1 MIQHRKSV
9 VVPLPVEDEWPHAP
23 GADWDWQESVVLC
36 FQDVRQRVGGFI
48 RIGHH
53 PNRATG
59 NLMFGIVTPDG
70 GYNRSRQDVAMRDG
84 DRSATGFA
92 LDGFIEATFDE
103 ASSRWRAADGDCVV
117 DLQVVIVHPL
127 YDTWALS
134 GLTGGFRDNFAASH
148 TEVAGTVTGHVRI
161 GDQTW
166 VVDGYAYRDHSWG
179 VRRLDAP
186 ESALSNLCWL
196 VGSFGPDFVFEV
208 CEIITAAGKTQ
219 SIGYVIKDGVF
230 DLPTATDLC
239 FTVELDGISM
249 RGGRCA
255 FTTEK
260 LGDFEFVIDG
270 FGNVLLGME
279 ERYLECGMPGVV
291 HWNGRTGGVHM
302 SSMFNARA
310 GSAVPPRLFGA
321 VRGNGAYRRAS
332 FRETLDR
339 SS

>member
-1 MIQHRKSV
+1 MTQHRKSV
-9 VVPLPVEDEWPHAP
+9 IVPLPVEDEWPHPA
-23 GADWDWQESVVLC
+23 GKDWDWQESVVLC
-36 FQDVRQRVGGFI
+36 LQDVTQRIGAFI

-53 PNRATG
+53 PNRNTG

-70 GYNRSRQDVAMRDG
+70 GYNRSQQDIAMRAG
-84 DRSATGFA
+84 DRFDRGFA
-92 LDGFIEATFDE
+92 LDGFITVTFDE
-103 ASSRWRAADGDCVV
+103 TSSRWRAADETCAI
-117 DLQVVIVHPL
+117 DLQVTNVHPL

-134 GLTGGFRDNFAASH
+134 GLTGGFRDKFAASH
-148 TEVAGTVTGHVRI
+148 TEVAGTVKGDVRI
-161 GDQTW
+161 GDQSW
-166 VVDGYAYRDHSWG
+166 AIDGFAYRDHSWG
-179 VRRLDAP
+179 VRHMDAP
-186 ESALSNLCWL
+186 ESALCNLFWL

-208 CEIITAAGKTQ
+208 CEFITAAGKTQ

-230 DLPTATDLC
+230 DLPTATDIT
-239 FTVELDGISM
+239 FTVDLDGISM

-260 LGDFEFVIDG
+260 LGAFEFVIEG

-291 HWNGRTGGVHM
+291 RWNGREGGVHL

-310 GSAVPPRLFGA
+310 GSAAPPRLFGA
-321 VRGNGAYRRAS
+321 VRDNGMYRRAT

-339 SS
+339 